1 MIDSASA
8 PWDHPDP
15 FIWRTQ
21 VAQSDID
28 ELSHTRNTVYVDWCM
43 EAAWAHT
50 TELGLGADTYRLL
63 DRAMA
68 LTKAEYHH
76 LLATRL
82 GEELEVGTW
91 ITTWDRRMLMER
103 QMQIRSAATGETVL
117 RAKLQFVCIEISTGK
132 PKRPPKS
139 FVDGYSPALI
149 F

>member
-1 MIDSASA
+1 
-8 PWDHPDP
+8 
-15 FIWRTQ
+15 
-21 VAQSDID
+21 
-28 ELSHTRNTVYVDWCM
+28 
-43 EAAWAHT
+43 
-50 TELGLGADTYRLL
+50 
-63 DRAMA
+63 MA
-68 LTKAEYHH
+68 LTKAEYHY

-103 QMQIRSAATGETVL
+103 QMQIRSAVTGETVL

-132 PKRPPKS
+132 PKRPPKA

>member
-1 MIDSASA
+1 MS
-8 PWDHPDP
+8 WDHESP
-15 FIWRTQ
+15 FILRFRVEADHIDALEHTNNTQ
-21 VAQSDID
+21 
-28 ELSHTRNTVYVDWCM
+28 YVNWCN
-43 EAAWAHT
+43 ETAWAHT

-68 LTKAEYHH
+68 LTKAEYNY

-132 PKRPPKS
+132 PKRPPKV

>member
-1 MIDSASA
+1 MS
-8 PWDHPDP
+8 WDHESP
-15 FIWRTQ
+15 FILRFRVEADHIDALEHTNNTQ
-21 VAQSDID
+21 
-28 ELSHTRNTVYVDWCM
+28 YVNWCN
-43 EAAWAHT
+43 ETAWAHT

-68 LTKAEYHH
+68 LTKAEYNY

-132 PKRPPKS
+132 PKRPPKA
-139 FVDGYSPALI
+139 FIDGYTPALI

>member
-1 MIDSASA
+1 MS
-8 PWDHPDP
+8 WDHEAP
-15 FIWRTQ
+15 FILRFT
-21 VAQSDID
+21 VEAEHID
-28 ELSHTRNTVYVDWCM
+28 ALEHTNNTHYVTWCN
-43 EAAWAHT
+43 ETAWAHT
-50 TELGLGADTYRLL
+50 TDLGLGADTYRSL

-68 LTKAEYHH
+68 LTKAEYHY

-103 QMQIRSAATGETVL
+103 QMQIRSVATGETVL

-132 PKRPPKS
+132 PKRPPKA
-139 FVDGYSPALI
+139 FIDGYTRALI